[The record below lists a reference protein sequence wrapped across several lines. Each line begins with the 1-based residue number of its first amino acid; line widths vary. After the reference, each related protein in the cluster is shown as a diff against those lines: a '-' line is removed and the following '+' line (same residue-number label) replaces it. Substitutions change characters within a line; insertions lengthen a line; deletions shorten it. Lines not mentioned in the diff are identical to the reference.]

1 MAVDTPVLQ
10 ARGLCFSYDGRTNA
24 LDSVSLDIRA
34 GERLAVLGQNGAG
47 KSTLFLCLNGVLAPT
62 AGEVLLHGQPMRGK
76 RRRALCAQVGIVFQ
90 QADDQ
95 IIASTV
101 AGEVSFGPMNLR
113 LPRDEVVRRV
123 DRALDCM
130 ALQPL
135 RGRPPHELSGGE
147 KKRVTIAD
155 ILAMESEVI
164 LFDEPGAS
172 LDPAGEARLEGVLER
187 LSGAGKTLVIA
198 THDMGFAFRWATRAV
213 VFSGGRLIADGTP
226 EERAALEEET
236 RLMYVAVTRARS
248 RCTVLTATT
257 SHGVPAPASVYV
269 DRLFPPPGARRP
281 SAAPPLHVNRGK
293 SAAPAPKPV
302 KAEDYS
308 VWTGR
313 RVRHA
318 RFGEGIVLTV
328 RGNIADVRFADA
340 TRALDLSACLTGGL
354 LTALYP
360 AAV

>member
-76 RRRALCAQVGIVFQ
+76 RRRALCVQVGIVFQ

-130 ALQPL
+130 ELQPL
-135 RGRPPHELSGGE
+135 RSRPPHELSGGE

-172 LDPAGEARLEGVLER
+172 LDPAGEARLESVLER

-226 EERAALEEET
+226 EEVFRNEAALAAAHLKKPAMLEVFELLRARGLVPADAPCPKTPAALE
-236 RLMYVAVTRARS
+236 RL
-248 RCTVLTATT
+248 L
-257 SHGVPAPASVYV
+257 
-269 DRLFPPPGARRP
+269 
-281 SAAPPLHVNRGK
+281 K
-293 SAAPAPKPV
+293 
-302 KAEDYS
+302 
-308 VWTGR
+308 
-313 RVRHA
+313 
-318 RFGEGIVLTV
+318 
-328 RGNIADVRFADA
+328 
-340 TRALDLSACLTGGL
+340 
-354 LTALYP
+354 
-360 AAV
+360 